1 MKLMIQRI
9 NNFFISFSHLFLFA
23 LKTIWIIV
31 TTDMKKESKEQN
43 EEYARA
49 RKSADKERRA
59 DDIKSEIMTRATKTK
74 SSTGNKGLTGTN
86 NE

>member
-1 MKLMIQRI
+1 
-9 NNFFISFSHLFLFA
+9 
-23 LKTIWIIV
+23 
-31 TTDMKKESKEQN
+31 MKKESKEQN

>member
-1 MKLMIQRI
+1 
-9 NNFFISFSHLFLFA
+9 
-23 LKTIWIIV
+23 
-31 TTDMKKESKEQN
+31 MKKESQEQN

-74 SSTGNKGLTGTN
+74 SSTGNKGLTGTK
-86 NE
+86 NERKFKQK